1 MAKKGKDS
9 IDIDL
14 YNIDNFTAQYKR
26 STIPLIVLRLL
37 HEKEM
42 YAYEIIQ
49 ETTKRSGGIYKM
61 PLLYNILNKFKEQ
74 GYIEES
80 RKEVTDDNRVRVYYS
95 ITDTGK
101 AYFRQL
107 QETYTKLTEA
117 VAGIVFDGAEGRS
130 K

>member
-1 MAKKGKDS
+1 MS
-9 IDIDL
+9 ILSDCGSILPLSAVL
-14 YNIDNFTAQYKR
+14 YG
-26 STIPLIVLRLL
+26 LRLL

-95 ITDTGK
+95 ITDAGK

-107 QETYTKLTEA
+107 QEKYTELTEA

>member
-26 STIPLIVLRLL
+26 STISLIVLRLL

-95 ITDTGK
+95 ITDAGK

-107 QETYTKLTEA
+107 QEKYTELTEA

>member
-9 IDIDL
+9 IDIYL

-95 ITDTGK
+95 ITDAGK

-107 QETYTKLTEA
+107 QETYTELTEA

>member
-95 ITDTGK
+95 ITDAGK

-107 QETYTKLTEA
+107 QEKYTELTEA